1 MRHRHCEFRG
11 REGGRQSGVLHGG
24 EDCGATSAAT
34 AASSRATAGKRVAGY
49 SAPHGRREFLDGI
62 SFNSAAGVVA
72 PHGNADRP
80 PYPGNPHTGCA
91 VPQGQAAGIAQLER
105 PAARSLQ
112 CGRGG
117 TGASGNLAALARG
130 RGDDFRRHRV
140 PGKNAGGDRG
150 GIGTLAGARFGLAER
165 GIFRG
170 SERKSERRSER
181 RPERGRRMTIQGHR
195 SERIAEEIRNEVSL
209 MLAGELKDPRLAAPV
224 MVTEV
229 RMGAGMRT
237 VRVFVSL
244 AGDEAE
250 RATTLEGLQAAKGY
264 VRHELV
270 ERLHMRRA
278 PEVLFILDE
287 TEEYNNRIE
296 NLLRKAKNP
305 EEHSS

>member
-1 MRHRHCEFRG
+1 
-11 REGGRQSGVLHGG
+11 
-24 EDCGATSAAT
+24 
-34 AASSRATAGKRVAGY
+34 
-49 SAPHGRREFLDGI
+49 
-62 SFNSAAGVVA
+62 
-72 PHGNADRP
+72 
-80 PYPGNPHTGCA
+80 
-91 VPQGQAAGIAQLER
+91 
-105 PAARSLQ
+105 
-112 CGRGG
+112 
-117 TGASGNLAALARG
+117 
-130 RGDDFRRHRV
+130 
-140 PGKNAGGDRG
+140 
-150 GIGTLAGARFGLAER
+150 
-165 GIFRG
+165 
-170 SERKSERRSER
+170 
-181 RPERGRRMTIQGHR
+181 MTVQGHR

-229 RMGAGMRT
+229 RLGAGMRT
-237 VRVFVSL
+237 VRVFVRL

-296 NLLRKAKNP
+296 NLLRKARNP

>member
-1 MRHRHCEFRG
+1 
-11 REGGRQSGVLHGG
+11 
-24 EDCGATSAAT
+24 
-34 AASSRATAGKRVAGY
+34 
-49 SAPHGRREFLDGI
+49 
-62 SFNSAAGVVA
+62 
-72 PHGNADRP
+72 
-80 PYPGNPHTGCA
+80 
-91 VPQGQAAGIAQLER
+91 
-105 PAARSLQ
+105 
-112 CGRGG
+112 
-117 TGASGNLAALARG
+117 
-130 RGDDFRRHRV
+130 
-140 PGKNAGGDRG
+140 
-150 GIGTLAGARFGLAER
+150 
-165 GIFRG
+165 
-170 SERKSERRSER
+170 
-181 RPERGRRMTIQGHR
+181 
-195 SERIAEEIRNEVSL
+195 

-229 RMGAGMRT
+229 RLGAGMRT
-237 VRVFVSL
+237 VRVFVRL